1 MPPPDASAPP
11 EPPAPGPENAW
22 VIRYGTLLQESVSIV
37 KTVLTETAKSKSKK
51 LDPIEKTRVLQKL
64 PKEYIRHMYRII
76 QSMDNK
82 TKTKYDRER
91 IIADVLD
98 ILQLKMK
105 LTPAEIKKSYE
116 FHKTQKRLQ
125 KFIDK

>member
-1 MPPPDASAPP
+1 
-11 EPPAPGPENAW
+11 
-22 VIRYGTLLQESVSIV
+22 
-37 KTVLTETAKSKSKK
+37 
-51 LDPIEKTRVLQKL
+51 
-64 PKEYIRHMYRII
+64 MYRII